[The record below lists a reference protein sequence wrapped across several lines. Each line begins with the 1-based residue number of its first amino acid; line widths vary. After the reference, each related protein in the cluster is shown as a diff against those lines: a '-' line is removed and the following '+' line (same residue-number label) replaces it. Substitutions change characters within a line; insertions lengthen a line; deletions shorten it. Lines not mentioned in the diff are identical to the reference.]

1 MYLRSIEKPGSEA
14 IEAAEAMIRNVEAK
28 RPWSHLPDPAECEK
42 ALDTWL
48 VDERIRNLPKNAQS

>member
-1 MYLRSIEKPGSEA
+1 MNLRAIEKPGSEA

-28 RPWSHLPDPAECEK
+28 RPWSNLSDSTECEK

-48 VDERIRNLPKNAQS
+48 VDERIRNLAKSAQS